1 VSEEEVVVDVEE
13 EDLVAV
19 AVIITAG
26 GDIEEEVIIA
36 VIMDHV
42 DFMDLFMV
50 RVIIVIMNMDLLR
63 QHQKMWLLF

>member
-1 VSEEEVVVDVEE
+1 LVVVDVEE

-19 AVIITAG
+19 IITAG
-26 GDIEEEVIIA
+26 GDIIVEEVIIA

-42 DFMDLFMV
+42 DFMDHFMV
-50 RVIIVIMNMDLLR
+50 RVIIVIITMDLLR

>member
-1 VSEEEVVVDVEE
+1 MSEEEVVVDVEE

-50 RVIIVIMNMDLLR
+50 LVIINMDLLR

>member
-1 VSEEEVVVDVEE
+1 LIVVDVEE

-19 AVIITAG
+19 IITAG
-26 GDIEEEVIIA
+26 GDIIVEEVIIA

-50 RVIIVIMNMDLLR
+50 RVIIIIIITMDPLR
-63 QHQKMWLLF
+63 QHQKMWLHF

>member
-50 RVIIVIMNMDLLR
+50 RVIIAIMNMDLLR